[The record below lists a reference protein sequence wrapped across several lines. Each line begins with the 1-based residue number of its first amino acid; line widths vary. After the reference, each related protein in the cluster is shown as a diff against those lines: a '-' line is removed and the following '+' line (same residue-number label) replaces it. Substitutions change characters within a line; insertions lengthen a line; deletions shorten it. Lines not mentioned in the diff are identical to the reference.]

1 MVQPHEVLG
10 VPQNADEATINA
22 AFRRAAKK
30 YHPDLNG
37 GNASGIRH
45 LRRLIAARD
54 RLAKQKKRLP
64 GAGNV
69 RYRHTPLGKANG
81 RQSVLFASAFIG
93 AVSLLVIPVLFAHL
107 AGTRP
112 HTGEGGWMTTTV
124 AGVEL
129 PDSGSAEF
137 KAIRDMQEASSYPMP
152 ESDMEQAPEPRLRST
167 ARRRHFMQPAN
178 HLEKALRQAGFLMS
192 HTFRRLASQ

>member
-69 RYRHTPLGKANG
+69 RYGLTPPGKPKG
-81 RQSVLFASAFIG
+81 GQRVLFACAFIG

-112 HTGEGGWMTTTV
+112 HTGAGGWMTTI
-124 AGVEL
+124 ADVEL

-137 KAIRDMQEASSYPMP
+137 KAIRDMQEASSYPIP
-152 ESDMEQAPEPRLRST
+152 ESDMEPAPEPRLRSA

-178 HLEKALRQAGFLMS
+178 HLEKAIRQAGFLMS
-192 HTFRRLASQ
+192 KTFRRLASQ